1 MTTSDY
7 SHRHLRL
14 GWWWLLVFAG
24 LGLIL
29 ETLHGFKVGAY
40 LNVSNETRRLMWRLA
55 HAHGTLLGA
64 VNILFALTLR
74 TVSDSTFRDLRT
86 ISRLLVGASILLPL
100 GFFLG
105 GVQFYGGDP
114 GLGVLVV
121 PVAAVLLLAALFMI
135 ASGLRV
141 NSSAVKER
149 AQKQVISR
157 SLAVDNGF
165 DGEQDPRWTSV
176 QQLRL
181 KPGARMW
188 DRCARI
194 TGG

>member
-1 MTTSDY
+1 MTPTEYSD
-7 SHRHLRL
+7 RHLRL

-40 LNVSNETRRLMWRLA
+40 LNVSNDTRRLMWRLA

-64 VNILFALTLR
+64 VNILFGLTLR
-74 TVSDSTFRDLRT
+74 SATGSTFRDPRT
-86 ISRLLVGASILLPL
+86 ISRLLIGASILLPV

-121 PVAAVLLLAALFMI
+121 PIGAVLLLAALFMI
-135 ASGLRV
+135 ASGLRA
-141 NSSAVKER
+141 NPSAPKER
-149 AQKQVISR
+149 SKNR
-157 SLAVDNGF
+157 
-165 DGEQDPRWTSV
+165 
-176 QQLRL
+176 
-181 KPGARMW
+181 
-188 DRCARI
+188 
-194 TGG
+194 

>member
-1 MTTSDY
+1 MTTTDY
-7 SHRHLRL
+7 SNRHLRL

-40 LNVSNETRRLMWRLA
+40 LNVSNDTRRLMWRLA

-64 VNILFALTLR
+64 VNVLFGLTLR
-74 TVSDSTFRDLRT
+74 TGHDSTFRDLRT
-86 ISRLLVGASILLPL
+86 ISVLLVGASILLPV

-121 PVAAVLLLAALFMI
+121 PIGAVLLLAALFLI

-141 NSSAVKER
+141 SSAAVKER
-149 AQKQVISR
+149 PK
-157 SLAVDNGF
+157 N
-165 DGEQDPRWTSV
+165 
-176 QQLRL
+176 
-181 KPGARMW
+181 K
-188 DRCARI
+188 
-194 TGG
+194 

>member
-1 MTTSDY
+1 MTTLDY

-14 GWWWLLVFAG
+14 GWWWLLIFAG

-40 LNVSNETRRLMWRLA
+40 LNSSNETRRLMWRLA

-74 TVSDSTFRDLRT
+74 TGQDSAFRDLRT
-86 ISRLLVGASILLPL
+86 ISRLLVSASILLPI

-121 PVAAVLLLAALFMI
+121 PVAAVLLLAALYMI

-141 NSSAVKER
+141 SSSAVKER
-149 AQKQVISR
+149 SKNR
-157 SLAVDNGF
+157 
-165 DGEQDPRWTSV
+165 
-176 QQLRL
+176 
-181 KPGARMW
+181 
-188 DRCARI
+188 
-194 TGG
+194 

>member
-1 MTTSDY
+1 MTTLDY

-40 LNVSNETRRLMWRLA
+40 LNTSNETRRLMWRLA

-74 TVSDSTFRDLRT
+74 TGQDSAFRDLRT
-86 ISRLLVGASILLPL
+86 ISRLLVSASILLPI

-121 PVAAVLLLAALFMI
+121 PVAAVLLLAALYMI

-141 NSSAVKER
+141 SSSAVKER
-149 AQKQVISR
+149 SKNR
-157 SLAVDNGF
+157 
-165 DGEQDPRWTSV
+165 
-176 QQLRL
+176 
-181 KPGARMW
+181 
-188 DRCARI
+188 
-194 TGG
+194 

>member
-1 MTTSDY
+1 MTTTDY
-7 SHRHLRL
+7 SNRHLRL

-40 LNVSNETRRLMWRLA
+40 LNVSNDTRRLMWRLA

-64 VNILFALTLR
+64 VNVLFGLTLR
-74 TVSDSTFRDLRT
+74 TGHDSTFRDLRT
-86 ISRLLVGASILLPL
+86 ISVLLVGASILLPV

-105 GVQFYGGDP
+105 GIQFYGGDP

-121 PVAAVLLLAALFMI
+121 PIGAVLLLAALFLI

-141 NSSAVKER
+141 SSALPKER
-149 AQKQVISR
+149 PKNR
-157 SLAVDNGF
+157 
-165 DGEQDPRWTSV
+165 
-176 QQLRL
+176 
-181 KPGARMW
+181 
-188 DRCARI
+188 
-194 TGG
+194 

>member
-1 MTTSDY
+1 MTPTEYSD
-7 SHRHLRL
+7 RHLRL

-40 LNVSNETRRLMWRLA
+40 LNVSNDTRRLMWRLA

-64 VNILFALTLR
+64 VNILFGLTLR
-74 TVSDSTFRDLRT
+74 SGSGSTFRDLRT
-86 ISRLLVGASILLPL
+86 ISVMLLGASILLPV

-121 PVAAVLLLAALFMI
+121 PIGAVLLLAALFMI
-135 ASGLRV
+135 ASGLRG
-141 NSSAVKER
+141 SPSAPKER
-149 AQKQVISR
+149 SKNR
-157 SLAVDNGF
+157 
-165 DGEQDPRWTSV
+165 
-176 QQLRL
+176 
-181 KPGARMW
+181 
-188 DRCARI
+188 
-194 TGG
+194 

>member
-14 GWWWLLVFAG
+14 GWWWLFVFAG

-86 ISRLLVGASILLPL
+86 ISRLLVSASILLPL

-114 GLGVLVV
+114 GWACL
-121 PVAAVLLLAALFMI
+121 
-135 ASGLRV
+135 SCR
-141 NSSAVKER
+141 
-149 AQKQVISR
+149 
-157 SLAVDNGF
+157 
-165 DGEQDPRWTSV
+165 
-176 QQLRL
+176 
-181 KPGARMW
+181 
-188 DRCARI
+188 
-194 TGG
+194 

>member
-14 GWWWLLVFAG
+14 GWWWLFVFAG

-74 TVSDSTFRDLRT
+74 TVSDSRFRDLRT
-86 ISRLLVGASILLPL
+86 ISRLLVSASILLPF
-100 GFFLG
+100 GF
-105 GVQFYGGDP
+105 YAGDP

-121 PVAAVLLLAALFMI
+121 PVAAVLLLAALFMV

-141 NSSAVKER
+141 SSSAVKER
-149 AQKQVISR
+149 PKNR
-157 SLAVDNGF
+157 
-165 DGEQDPRWTSV
+165 
-176 QQLRL
+176 
-181 KPGARMW
+181 
-188 DRCARI
+188 
-194 TGG
+194 

>member
-1 MTTSDY
+1 MTPTDY

-14 GWWWLLVFAG
+14 GWWWLLVSAG

-40 LNVSNETRRLMWRLA
+40 LNASNDTRRLMWRLA

-64 VNILFALTLR
+64 VNILFGLTLR
-74 TVSDSTFRDLRT
+74 IVGDATFRDLRT
-86 ISRLLVGASILLPL
+86 ISRLLLGASIFLPV

-121 PVAAVLLLAALFMI
+121 PIAAVLLLAALVMI

-141 NSSAVKER
+141 TPAAPKER
-149 AQKQVISR
+149 PKSR
-157 SLAVDNGF
+157 
-165 DGEQDPRWTSV
+165 
-176 QQLRL
+176 
-181 KPGARMW
+181 
-188 DRCARI
+188 
-194 TGG
+194 

>member
-1 MTTSDY
+1 MTTTDY
-7 SHRHLRL
+7 SNRHLRL

-40 LNVSNETRRLMWRLA
+40 LNVSNDTRRLMWRLA

-64 VNILFALTLR
+64 VNVLFGLTLR
-74 TVSDSTFRDLRT
+74 TGHDSTFRDLRT
-86 ISRLLVGASILLPL
+86 ISVLLVGASILLPV

-121 PVAAVLLLAALFMI
+121 PIGAVLLLAALFLI

-141 NSSAVKER
+141 SSAVPKER
-149 AQKQVISR
+149 PKNR
-157 SLAVDNGF
+157 
-165 DGEQDPRWTSV
+165 
-176 QQLRL
+176 
-181 KPGARMW
+181 
-188 DRCARI
+188 
-194 TGG
+194 

>member
-14 GWWWLLVFAG
+14 GWWWLFVFAG

-74 TVSDSTFRDLRT
+74 TVSDSRFRDLRT
-86 ISRLLVGASILLPL
+86 ISRLLVSASIMLPF

-105 GVQFYGGDP
+105 GVQFYAGDP

-121 PVAAVLLLAALFMI
+121 PVAAVLLLAALFMV
-135 ASGLRV
+135 ASGLRLS
-141 NSSAVKER
+141 SSAVKER
-149 AQKQVISR
+149 PKNR
-157 SLAVDNGF
+157 
-165 DGEQDPRWTSV
+165 
-176 QQLRL
+176 
-181 KPGARMW
+181 
-188 DRCARI
+188 
-194 TGG
+194 